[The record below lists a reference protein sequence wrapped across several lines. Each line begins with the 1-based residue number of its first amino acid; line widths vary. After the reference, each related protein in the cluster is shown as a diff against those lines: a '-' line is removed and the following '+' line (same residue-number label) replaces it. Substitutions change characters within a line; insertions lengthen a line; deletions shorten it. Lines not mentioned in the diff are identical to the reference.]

1 MWCLHITD
9 RVPFRTSS
17 FQMFRRSSSTD
28 HMGANNHISHVSMEL
43 PHNRCLCS
51 RRQHHDD
58 ANITKICRMPLPQS
72 ICITDRGGN
81 RVRITTPSILGS
93 GSSRDVLSGIDPV
106 TREPSSLCVKIQ
118 EFARWHEHSN
128 LQEFKL
134 ATSVLQPFMPE
145 ILGWARCTYD
155 TRWKIYDLS
164 VLVVHRVTATM
175 DQYFNRLFS
184 TQADHTALRIV
195 FAWLDAV
202 FHMIHDVCLIR
213 EVKLT
218 DLHTRSIGIYQNSTV
233 VLLDTESA
241 TVEKAWGSKKR
252 ANNGVKT
259 FFAALFQHCG
269 NSGAHPTWTPVIQEL
284 HRCLYDLWW
293 RDIQEIP
300 ARTVIQSHLGDA
312 LLKTYMVM
320 KMQKHDARITTSSD
334 DSTIPSHTQVQA
346 GQRRRQQDA
355 DMSSRKKQRRHE
367 TEQTAPNSH
376 SLPSSAQ
383 PRTDELFPAGA
394 AGQYAEPVG
403 ALAVAT
409 APTPKSH
416 LDAASPPQPG
426 RFILQQLPVRRDA
439 GTAPDDSETS
449 THTSCAPVFDTVSAE
464 KPMQGRSAAHRQE
477 IYSSSK
483 PPAPGR
489 Q

>member
-1 MWCLHITD
+1 
-9 RVPFRTSS
+9 
-17 FQMFRRSSSTD
+17 MFRRSSSTD
-28 HMGANNHISHVSMEL
+28 HMDANNHISHVSMEL

-195 FAWLDAV
+195 FAWLDAA
-202 FHMIHDVCLIR
+202 FDMIHAVCLIR

-218 DLHTRSIGIYQNSTV
+218 ELQTRSIGIYQNSTV
-233 VLLDTESA
+233 
-241 TVEKAWGSKKR
+241 
-252 ANNGVKT
+252 
-259 FFAALFQHCG
+259 FF
-269 NSGAHPTWTPVIQEL
+269 
-284 HRCLYDLWW
+284 
-293 RDIQEIP
+293 
-300 ARTVIQSHLGDA
+300 RTQSRL
-312 LLKTYMVM
+312 
-320 KMQKHDARITTSSD
+320 R
-334 DSTIPSHTQVQA
+334 
-346 GQRRRQQDA
+346 
-355 DMSSRKKQRRHE
+355 
-367 TEQTAPNSH
+367 
-376 SLPSSAQ
+376 
-383 PRTDELFPAGA
+383 
-394 AGQYAEPVG
+394 
-403 ALAVAT
+403 
-409 APTPKSH
+409 
-416 LDAASPPQPG
+416 
-426 RFILQQLPVRRDA
+426 
-439 GTAPDDSETS
+439 
-449 THTSCAPVFDTVSAE
+449 
-464 KPMQGRSAAHRQE
+464 
-477 IYSSSK
+477 
-483 PPAPGR
+483 
-489 Q
+489 